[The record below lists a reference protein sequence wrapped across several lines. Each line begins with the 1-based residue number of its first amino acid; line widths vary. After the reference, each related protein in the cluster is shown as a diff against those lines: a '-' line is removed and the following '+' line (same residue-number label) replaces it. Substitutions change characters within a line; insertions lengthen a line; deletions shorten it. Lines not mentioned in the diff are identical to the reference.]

1 VLTEHDSIEV
11 DTPQDALRAE
21 AELLNLS

>member
-11 DTPQDALRAE
+11 DTPQDLLRVE
-21 AELLNLS
+21 AELLKKS